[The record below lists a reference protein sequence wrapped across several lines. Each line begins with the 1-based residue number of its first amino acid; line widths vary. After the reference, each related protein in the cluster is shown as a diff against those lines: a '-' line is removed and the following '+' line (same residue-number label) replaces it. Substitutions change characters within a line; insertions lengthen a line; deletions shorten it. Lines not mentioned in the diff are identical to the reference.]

1 MEVYS
6 FHPAV
11 RTSFQHRVMAALDAW
26 FFLGGHRLKVVS
38 LDSCNSGWAYQELV
52 SISTTEKVLK
62 LLSYL
67 LVPIVIIALLIRCLL
82 HSNFRIDVEKERWLK
97 IRELGIDIESCKLPS
112 SYVNQVSSFI
122 WFEKDKSKRPR
133 IDVDYH
139 TLHSKDWVVF
149 PIVFQKI
156 PKTSRFS
163 YWFSQKETRKRDY
176 VRNMLDHVIGYLTSE
191 GGEWLQYIS
200 KTSYQSATSLDP
212 ERVLQYCLTDNQELQ
227 GEVQRLLNEESAT
240 KSSGDKEVL
249 LSHVSDI
256 ICQCWWPKFLEVIQS
271 PAFIEELVEEVSGKL
286 NLDFLCLEKANTLD
300 QELRNSLLRAVVHHG
315 SEGVDIKKVGA
326 GLIIYTEAIQLQIP
340 FSRS

>member
-139 TLHSKDWVVF
+139 TLHSKDWVVSLSF
-149 PIVFQKI
+149 FRKFQR
-156 PKTSRFS
+156 PRVS
-163 YWFSQKETRKRDY
+163 
-176 VRNMLDHVIGYLTSE
+176 VIGLTKRNKEE
-191 GGEWLQYIS
+191 GLCEKYAGPRHWLSNVRRWGVVAVYI
-200 KTSYQSATSLDP
+200 
-212 ERVLQYCLTDNQELQ
+212 EN
-227 GEVQRLLNEESAT
+227 
-240 KSSGDKEVL
+240 L
-249 LSHVSDI
+249 LS
-256 ICQCWWPKFLEVIQS
+256 KRYFL
-271 PAFIEELVEEVSGKL
+271 G
-286 NLDFLCLEKANTLD
+286 
-300 QELRNSLLRAVVHHG
+300 SLKEFFNIA
-315 SEGVDIKKVGA
+315 
-326 GLIIYTEAIQLQIP
+326 
-340 FSRS
+340 